1 MDWPVMERRQYGALS
16 AITHGIGD
24 FKETLTSIV
33 ISLRGIA
40 TRDVSPRNLGG
51 IVTIARLSYRA
62 AELGIG
68 KLLYMTAVLSASI
81 AFLNI
86 LPVPVLDGGHL
97 LFLAIEKL
105 RGRRISERAMTIAQT
120 VGFVLLI
127 LLVVYVTRNDLVNWL
142 GRG

>member
-1 MDWPVMERRQYGALS
+1 METRRYGPVS
-16 AITHGIGD
+16 AVQHGIVD
-24 FKETLTSIV
+24 FKQNMIDLFATIQGL
-33 ISLRGIA
+33 A
-40 TRDVSPRNLGG
+40 TRHISSRVLGG
-51 IVTIARLSYRA
+51 IVTIAGVSYRA
-62 AELGIG
+62 AEFGLG
-68 KLLYMTAVLSASI
+68 KLLHMTAMISISI

-105 RGRRISERAMTIAQT
+105 RGRRLSEKVMNIAQT

-127 LLVVYVTRNDLVNWL
+127 LLVVYVTRNDILRLL